1 MAALTATDEL
11 NLQDMGEKRV
21 ALFAL
26 ISDSDTSFNFLVSVL
41 YQQLFQQ
48 LFDSADHK
56 HGGSRRPRTLFN
68 GRICEHLTAGGF

>member
-48 LFDSADHK
+48 L
-56 HGGSRRPRTLFN
+56 
-68 GRICEHLTAGGF
+68 LTAPTISTAAAYPSPYTF

>member
-48 LFDSADHK
+48 L
-56 HGGSRRPRTLFN
+56 
-68 GRICEHLTAGGF
+68 LTVPTISTAAACPSPYTF

>member
-1 MAALTATDEL
+1 
-11 NLQDMGEKRV
+11 MGEKRV

-56 HGGSRRPRTLFN
+56 HGGSLPSPYTF
-68 GRICEHLTAGGF
+68 